1 MGCLA
6 SKELPTNAPAGRGPS
21 ALDQE
26 LWKSTQDLFNRL
38 DRDRDG
44 RITVYELREGALREL
59 ELDTTA
65 TECATFIGEFSNDSA
80 AMDFP
85 DFLEV
90 MCSGAGTLEEVL
102 LRRFNS
108 VGKKLE
114 YNSEDLWQPSG
125 VMCYT
130 PSRTRRRRAW
140 TVAILSERTKTGS
153 RRAVVANLPHNKTS
167 QRKQLWPTC
176 CTKTARK

>member
-1 MGCLA
+1 MRPFARDSSGTRFEHGTGLARARGAPKMGCLA

-80 AMDFP
+80 MDFP

-90 MCSGAGTLEEVL
+90 MCSGAGTPEEVL

-108 VGKKLE
+108 VRKKLE
-114 YNSEDLWQPSG
+114 YNSEDS
-125 VMCYT
+125 C
-130 PSRTRRRRAW
+130 SRA
-140 TVAILSERTKTGS
+140 G
-153 RRAVVANLPHNKTS
+153 
-167 QRKQLWPTC
+167 
-176 CTKTARK
+176 